1 VNEGNVELPEDSD
14 HSVSSDEEQYPER
27 LLAVTI
33 TVDRRR
39 ERERPGGLTCT

>member
-1 VNEGNVELPEDSD
+1 MNEGNVELPEDSD

-33 TVDRRR
+33 TVTAAVSVSVQA
-39 ERERPGGLTCT
+39 G